1 MKANNTAQK
10 VLFSLGWDVDEL
22 SRLIECARQILVD
35 CQVLIEFLKDPLND
49 LQICNVPSHLAKLRT
64 TLTNHV
70 KILFRH
76 YREAATHVFVLIDDQ
91 PPEA

>member
-1 MKANNTAQK
+1 MKANAAQK
-10 VLFSLGWDVDEL
+10 VLFSLGWDIDEL
-22 SRLIECARQILVD
+22 SRLIECARQIKVD
-35 CQVLIEFLKDPLND
+35 CQVLIELLKDTLND
-49 LQICNVPSHLAKLRT
+49 LRICNVPSRLGKLRT

-76 YREAATHVFVLIDDQ
+76 YREAATHVFVLMIS